1 MLKKYQA
8 HINLEWCNTSNVIK
22 YLFKYVTKWVAKA
35 TILIEKGTTNNSD
48 AQDTK
53 RVVKQMNEIQEYLDC
68 RYLQVKLSSV
78 LLLSKSTKENPQF
91 RNWLYIYK
99 DNN

>member
-22 YLFKYVTKWVAKA
+22 YLFKYVTKGVAKA

-53 RVVKQMNEIQEYLDC
+53 GL
-68 RYLQVKLSSV
+68 
-78 LLLSKSTKENPQF
+78 
-91 RNWLYIYK
+91 
-99 DNN
+99 